1 MTHCCK
7 RPIPLLLK
15 DDVDSNFTSA
25 QQTLIF
31 TLAGYNFTS
40 AQQTLIFTL
49 AGYNF
54 TSAQQ
59 TLIFTLA
66 GYNFLLFF
74 IILVTVH
81 SFFSVEI
88 HLILFHEF

>member
-1 MTHCCK
+1 MQINMKGWCIYVL
-7 RPIPLLLK
+7 IPLLLK
-15 DDVDSNFTSA
+15 DDVHSNFTSA

-31 TLAGYNFTS
+31 A
-40 AQQTLIFTL
+40 
-49 AGYNF
+49 
-54 TSAQQ
+54 
-59 TLIFTLA
+59 LA

-81 SFFSVEI
+81 SFCSVEI